1 MLQKNTVHDKFLQK
15 NDGIRADEERFHLSL
30 FLAQT
35 FFNFRFQL
43 QKRISFPNENDFHFA
58 FHFQNQ
64 IHLEKVLAAS
74 ENL

>member
-1 MLQKNTVHDKFLQK
+1 MITLPNSLKCAFLPVQQTNVK
-15 NDGIRADEERFHLSL
+15 KKIFSP
-30 FLAQT
+30 T